1 MKKIIALLLAA
12 IMVLG
17 LAACASKTETTEASD
32 VKNVVYIVNGNLGDK
47 SFFDSAQA
55 GIDELV
61 KAGRITCK
69 TIELGGTDEDQ
80 PKWLSTLYDVSQSGE
95 YDLVICGTYQMP
107 DYLKE
112 VATKYPDQLYLI
124 FDDNTYAGENS
135 NVVNITYKQNDMGYL
150 VGTFAACM
158 TTDTSVANINEDAV
172 IGFVGGVDSPVIN
185 DFLIGFIEGAQSVNP
200 DIKVDTRYTNDYV
213 DTAIAKEFG
222 YSMINDKKCD
232 IIWGVAG
239 NAGNGAAEAA
249 LDTGKAWFIGVD
261 SDQEL
266 TFSSDLAA
274 LTLTSGLKNIGN
286 SIIWIFDQW
295 DAGKTY
301 WGSEVQLGLA
311 EGGVGIVTDKN
322 YDKYASA
329 ETKAAVEA
337 AQKGITDGSIKV
349 DSAPG
354 KGTTITVTIYLKL
367 QESEKEQEKEL
378 FDLPVLVVDDDKTCC
393 ESTVATLKDIGI
405 AGEWVLTGREAVER
419 CYARHEAGCD
429 YFAVILDWKMPKM
442 DGIETARKIRER
454 VGKDVTIIILTSF
467 EFSEIEEEAR
477 AAGVDAFIAKPLFRS
492 RLTATLRQ
500 FTSGKKEKNARSLL
514 ESFAKTDYTSKRVLL
529 VEDNELNREIAAEI
543 LGMTGVAVDIAE
555 NGKIAVEKVVAAP
568 EKWYDLI
575 FMDIQMPIMNGY
587 EATAAIRSLPGGRG
601 KVPII
606 AMTANAFAEDVQLA
620 KNTGMNEHIAKPL
633 ELDKLNDVLKQWL
646 Q

>member
-124 FDDNTYAGENS
+124 FDDNTYAGNNS

-213 DTAIAKEFG
+213 DTAIAKEYG
-222 YSMINDKKCD
+222 LSMINDNKCD

-249 LDTGKAWFIGVD
+249 LETGKAWFIGVD

-266 TFSSDLAA
+266 TFSPDLAA
-274 LTLTSGLKNIGN
+274 ITLTSGLKNIGN
-286 SIIWIFDQW
+286 SLVWLFDEW
-295 DAGKTY
+295 DAGRTY
-301 WGSEVQLGLA
+301 WGQVVELGIA

-322 YDKYASA
+322 YDKLASA

-337 AQKGITDGSIKV
+337 AQNAILNGEVVV
-349 DSAPG
+349 DSAL
-354 KGTTITVTIYLKL
+354 TN
-367 QESEKEQEKEL
+367 QEL
-378 FDLPVLVVDDDKTCC
+378 
-393 ESTVATLKDIGI
+393 
-405 AGEWVLTGREAVER
+405 AVE
-419 CYARHEAGCD
+419 
-429 YFAVILDWKMPKM
+429 
-442 DGIETARKIRER
+442 
-454 VGKDVTIIILTSF
+454 
-467 EFSEIEEEAR
+467 
-477 AAGVDAFIAKPLFRS
+477 
-492 RLTATLRQ
+492 LRD
-500 FTSGKKEKNARSLL
+500 SVR
-514 ESFAKTDYTSKRVLL
+514 
-529 VEDNELNREIAAEI
+529 
-543 LGMTGVAVDIAE
+543 
-555 NGKIAVEKVVAAP
+555 P
-568 EKWYDLI
+568 
-575 FMDIQMPIMNGY
+575 
-587 EATAAIRSLPGGRG
+587 
-601 KVPII
+601 
-606 AMTANAFAEDVQLA
+606 
-620 KNTGMNEHIAKPL
+620 
-633 ELDKLNDVLKQWL
+633 
-646 Q
+646 

>member
-17 LAACASKTETTEASD
+17 LAACASKTETKEASD

-55 GIDELV
+55 GINKLIDD
-61 KAGRITCK
+61 GRITCD
-69 TIELGGTDEDQ
+69 TIELGGLDEDQ
-80 PKWLSTLYDVSQSGE
+80 PKWLSTLYDVSESGE

-185 DFLIGFIEGAQSVNP
+185 DFLTGFIEGAQAVNP

-222 YSMINDKKCD
+222 YSMINDNKCD

-301 WGSEVQLGLA
+301 WGTEVQLGLA

-337 AQKGITDGSIKV
+337 AQAGPPVGRPCGQGMETFERHRARRHDASRRHSFHARRQQLRQV
-349 DSAPG
+349 PPASADEDA
-354 KGTTITVTIYLKL
+354 IR
-367 QESEKEQEKEL
+367 
-378 FDLPVLVVDDDKTCC
+378 
-393 ESTVATLKDIGI
+393 
-405 AGEWVLTGREAVER
+405 GRE
-419 CYARHEAGCD
+419 
-429 YFAVILDWKMPKM
+429 
-442 DGIETARKIRER
+442 
-454 VGKDVTIIILTSF
+454 
-467 EFSEIEEEAR
+467 
-477 AAGVDAFIAKPLFRS
+477 
-492 RLTATLRQ
+492 
-500 FTSGKKEKNARSLL
+500 
-514 ESFAKTDYTSKRVLL
+514 
-529 VEDNELNREIAAEI
+529 
-543 LGMTGVAVDIAE
+543 
-555 NGKIAVEKVVAAP
+555 
-568 EKWYDLI
+568 
-575 FMDIQMPIMNGY
+575 
-587 EATAAIRSLPGGRG
+587 GRG
-601 KVPII
+601 GAVGGWGEE
-606 AMTANAFAEDVQLA
+606 TL
-620 KNTGMNEHIAKPL
+620 
-633 ELDKLNDVLKQWL
+633 LKKASHFPFPFLSQDF
-646 Q
+646 